1 MFNNLVKGNTLFT
14 AATFKHK
21 KIQNKKLLGEKNFL
35 RKKKPYR
42 KRHHSMNHKA
52 Y

>member
-14 AATFKHK
+14 GATFKHK

-35 RKKKPYR
+35 KKKETL
-42 KRHHSMNHKA
+42 
-52 Y
+52 